1 MFCPF
6 TNYVSTFV
14 SLTCEEDLG
23 QVDWGDTSFFVVCT
37 SSLYAT
43 GRKSDE
49 TLTLTLVAILQLVMH
64 SFYRSHST
72 HQHGSSNCY

>member
-6 TNYVSTFV
+6 THNTSV
-14 SLTCEEDLG
+14 SLICEEDLG

-37 SSLYAT
+37 SLVDAT

-49 TLTLTLVAILQLVMH
+49 TLTPTLEAILQLVTH
-64 SFYRSHST
+64 SLNCSHSV
-72 HQHGSSNCY
+72 QKRGSNSCC